1 MNLTGKSPPP
11 SPRRADAGG
20 GADAPADN
28 ARAPAS
34 AIPSPEA
41 APFTDRLS
49 AADKTRYRDEYEQA
63 AAARNATLA
72 MSAPWWRRALALL
85 PNPQRPLQDWIE
97 KSKARLRNRL

>member
-1 MNLTGKSPPP
+1 MTDGDK
-11 SPRRADAGG
+11 
-20 GADAPADN
+20 
-28 ARAPAS
+28 
-34 AIPSPEA
+34 A

-49 AADKTRYRDEYEQA
+49 TADKDRYRDEYEQA

-85 PNPQRPLQDWIE
+85 PNPQRPLQSWIE